1 MMAWRSSDVIRISL
15 VQSGHSEKVKFKL
28 ILKELGLTKKVLLYL
43 WSISSNSTIIT
54 LCQA

>member
-28 ILKELGLTKKVLLYL
+28 ILKALGLTKKVLLYL